1 MDKKYSIQIDKDTTI
16 NCEFKYIDI
25 DDLNTSSKDV
35 YNIIVNKLGPADAP
49 TKFDTTVEDINKDG
63 SSIYMTSTQA
73 IFLEDINSF
82 PLKSFGNNIDPVSQP
97 VLQIPRKPILTE
109 ITSPSEQD
117 KNATQ

>member
-1 MDKKYSIQIDKDTTI
+1 MKNSNNQLKDSNNWSVTGSNGDPIT
-16 NCEFKYIDI
+16 
-25 DDLNTSSKDV
+25 
-35 YNIIVNKLGPADAP
+35 IIVNKLGPADAP

-82 PLKSFGNNIDPVSQP
+82 PLKSFGNNIDPISQP
-97 VLQIPRKPILTE
+97 VLQIPRKPVLTE